1 MAEKV
6 ESFQEGWMR
15 GVAITTTVLA
25 VMTAIVSARTA
36 TCVSKIQVLTAQ
48 EGSNWSYY
56 QAKSIKHNL
65 AENQKR
71 AFAVEV
77 LGAANAEQKAALNQE
92 LTTLTSEMAR
102 YDQEKAE
109 IKKMAE
115 DSGAQRVH
123 VQKQNNL
130 FVVSIAL
137 FQIAIMLSSVAALI
151 KRKELWIVGLVFG
164 VFALFFFANGF
175 FLFMPLP
182 FIF

>member
-1 MAEKV
+1 MAD
-6 ESFQEGWMR
+6 SFQEGWMK
-15 GVAITTTVLA
+15 GVAVTTTVLA
-25 VMTAIVSARTA
+25 VMTSIVSARTA
-36 TCVSKIQVLTAQ
+36 TCVSRIQVLTAQ

-56 QAKSIKHNL
+56 QAKSIKQNL

-77 LGAANAEQKAALNQE
+77 LGAANADQKAALNQE
-92 LTTLTSEMAR
+92 LATLTSEISR
-102 YDQEKAE
+102 YDKEKTE

-115 DSGAQRVH
+115 GSGAQRVH
-123 VQKQNNL
+123 IQKQNNL

-151 KRKELWIVGLVFG
+151 RRKELWIIGILFG
-164 VFALFFFANGF
+164 VFAIFFFANGF

-182 FIF
+182 FMF

>member
-1 MAEKV
+1 MADT
-6 ESFQEGWMR
+6 FQEGWMK
-15 GVAITTTVLA
+15 GVAITTTILA

-77 LGAANAEQKAALNQE
+77 LGAVNADQKAALERE
-92 LTTLTSEMAR
+92 LATFTSEIAR
-102 YDQEKAE
+102 YDKEKAE

-115 DSGAQRVH
+115 DTGAQRVH
-123 VQKQNNL
+123 VQKQNNV

-151 KRKELWIVGLVFG
+151 KRKELWIIGLGFG
-164 VFALFFFANGF
+164 VIALFFFANGF

>member
-1 MAEKV
+1 MADN
-6 ESFQEGWMR
+6 FQEGWMK

-25 VMTAIVSARTA
+25 VMTSIVSARTA

-48 EGSNWSYY
+48 EGSDWSYY

-65 AENQKR
+65 AENQKQ
-71 AFAVEV
+71 AFAIEV
-77 LGAANAEQKAALNQE
+77 LGAVNPDQKAALEKE
-92 LTTLTSEMAR
+92 LVTLTSEIAR
-102 YDQEKAE
+102 YDKEKAE
-109 IKKMAE
+109 IMQQAQ
-115 DSGAQRVH
+115 DAGAQRVH

-130 FVVSIAL
+130 FVVAIAF

-164 VFALFFFANGF
+164 VIAIFFFANGF
-175 FLFMPLP
+175 LLFMPLP